1 MLALP
6 CDLLY
11 NNSQTTD
18 MNMTTSLFWH
28 NLYQNIKKNVS
39 RKCILH
45 ALTNWWL
52 IWTKQIIWFEQKHFF
67 FFLKKAKHDQL
78 LNLKVNGLQI
88 VHHSYELLWECAAKH
103 YFFYFFIKHLMC
115 LFVEELNW
123 FCKTRLKSTDR
134 QDKSHSGLLVRDM
147 ASMNVIFAK
156 VGDLVFLKE
165 FTVNQTQIARICQ
178 FFSAVEIWF
187 IQEERK
193 VSWVELGLVIHSPQ
207 QKNLRVAFAL
217 M

>member
-1 MLALP
+1 MYRENVFYML
-6 CDLLY
+6 
-11 NNSQTTD
+11 
-18 MNMTTSLFWH
+18 W
-28 NLYQNIKKNVS
+28 
-39 RKCILH
+39 
-45 ALTNWWL
+45 
-52 IWTKQIIWFEQKHFF
+52 QIGGWFEQNKLFDLNKNIFF